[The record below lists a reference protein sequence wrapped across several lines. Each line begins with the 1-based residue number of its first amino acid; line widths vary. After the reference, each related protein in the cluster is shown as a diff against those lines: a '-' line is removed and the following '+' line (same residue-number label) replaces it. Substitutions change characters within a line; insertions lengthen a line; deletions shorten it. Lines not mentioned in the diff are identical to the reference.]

1 MFNAIRNAAKIGLGA
16 VSLSKENLRKMTD
29 DLVEIGK
36 LSKEEGERLF
46 KEFDK
51 SREDY
56 QKNLSNQVEAI
67 VKKIMDQAGLAPR
80 SELDDLRKKIES
92 LRKRIKELEKQAE
105 EKEAV

>member
-1 MFNAIRNAAKIGLGA
+1 MFDAIRNAAKIGLGA
-16 VSLSKENLRKMTD
+16 VSLSKENLKKMTD

-56 QKNLSNQVEAI
+56 QKNLSNQVESI
-67 VKKIMDQAGLAPR
+67 VNKIIDQAGLAPR

-92 LRKRIKELEKQAE
+92 LRKRVKELEKQAE